1 MYRLKKI
8 MKILYTMYILLVV
21 SLVSSLGAQNLIP
34 SSLYAFD
41 KYEINCGYAGL
52 NGSKVLSL
60 NLREQWLG
68 FDDAPKKY
76 SISYTS
82 PVYQIHGSVGTKI
95 SSLRSGIS
103 KSIGLD
109 LSYNYVYQSS
119 FGLISFGMGS
129 GIENMKLNKNK
140 IVTPTGFYSQGELN
154 HNDPLIDG
162 ILSSDIYTAKMSIFG
177 VYYYNNI
184 EFGIIFDKG
193 INVSDKLGYER
204 KDILRLNW
212 QYIYGYTQDISL
224 KAFGMLY
231 TDFVLIQNDIGIVGL
246 FKNNY
251 LTGVNLR
258 GYNSKSFDSI
268 SFLIGGN
275 IDYKLRLI
283 YSYDFTISDLQK
295 VEEGTHEIKIIY
307 NFGKK
312 NIKRRLPPVINNPR
326 L

>member
-1 MYRLKKI
+1 
-8 MKILYTMYILLVV
+8 MKILYTIYILLVV
-21 SLVSSLGAQNLIP
+21 SLISSLGAQNIIP

-41 KYEINCGYAGL
+41 KYSVNSGYAGL

-60 NLREQWLG
+60 NIREQWLG
-68 FDDAPKKY
+68 LEEAPKNY

-82 PVYQIHGSVGTKI
+82 PLYRFHGSVGAKI
-95 SSLRSGIS
+95 SSLRSGIG
-103 KSIGLD
+103 KSVGLD

-119 FGLISFGMGS
+119 FGLISFGMGT
-129 GIENMKLNKNK
+129 GIRNMKIDKNK
-140 IVTPTGFYSQGELN
+140 IVTPTGFYSLGEIN
-154 HNDPLIDG
+154 HNDPFIIDN
-162 ILSSDIYTAKMSIFG
+162 LSHDVYIAIMSVFG

-184 EFGIIFDKG
+184 EFGIIFDKE

-204 KDILRLNW
+204 KDILRFNW
-212 QYIYGYTQDISL
+212 QYIYSYTQDISF
-224 KAFGMLY
+224 KAFGLIY

-246 FKNNY
+246 YKNNY

-258 GYNSKSFDSI
+258 GYNNKTFDSV

-275 IDYKLRLI
+275 INYKLRLV
-283 YSYDFTISDLQK
+283 YSYDFTISGLRK
-295 VEEGTHEIKIIY
+295 VEDGTHEIKIIY

-312 NIKRRLPPVINNPR
+312 SIKRRLPPMINNPR